1 MSITLPSLGNNM
13 ILQID
18 TSINIIL
25 GTSTYK
31 HKWKMIKD
39 KWKMIKHKWKLIK
52 HKWKLIKHKWKMIK
66 HKGKMVRKRL
76 NLNYLEVMAL
86 KNEKE

>member
-1 MSITLPSLGNNM
+1 MSRKLASLVNNM

-39 KWKMIKHKWKLIK
+39 KWKMIKHKWK
-52 HKWKLIKHKWKMIK
+52 MIK
-66 HKGKMVRKRL
+66 HK
-76 NLNYLEVMAL
+76 L
-86 KNEKE
+86 KIIKKD

>member
-13 ILQID
+13 TLQID

-31 HKWKMIKD
+31 HKWKMNKD
-39 KWKMIKHKWKLIK
+39 KWKMIKHKL
-52 HKWKLIKHKWKMIK
+52 
-66 HKGKMVRKRL
+66 KMVRERL
-76 NLNYLEVMAL
+76 NLDYFYVMAL
-86 KNEKE
+86 